1 MVLGEGNL
9 CLEKGFSL
17 SQERGS
23 LCLRMKDFFVSRERE
38 DLCLKGRWFFLSGGG
53 ISLSW
58 EGNFIVSKGRD
69 LFVQGEELSLD
80 SGREKFQCL
89 RRIISY
95 MVCS

>member
-23 LCLRMKDFFVSRERE
+23 LCLRMKDFFVSRER
-38 DLCLKGRWFFLSGGG
+38 RSLSQGDVVLSLRRG

-80 SGREKFQCL
+80 SEKFQCL

>member
-23 LCLRMKDFFVSRERE
+23 LCLRMEGFFVSRER
-38 DLCLKGRWFFLSGGG
+38 RSLSQGDVVLSLRRG

-95 MVCS
+95 VVFT